1 MFVFTQSSS
10 ILQGSESIA
19 WDRSARMGTFGLF
32 FYGPYQHWWYGLLNQ
47 RWPFKSTSHFLTKV
61 WSGLPSH
68 DWHQKLPVT
77 LSTWHLA
84 RLDLQGLLGLHSGDF
99 ESAGSWTYCDYSS
112 LHMESSVTTTSF
124 GSPG

>member
-61 WSGLPSH
+61 WSGLPSQ
-68 DWHQKLPVT
+68 DWHQRFPVT
-77 LSTWHLA
+77 LVPCIYNLIF
-84 RLDLQGLLGLHSGDF
+84 QELLGPNAGDF
-99 ESAGSWTYCDYSS
+99 ESAGSWTYCDYSR
-112 LHMESSVTTTSF
+112 LHMESSVTTAGF
-124 GSPG
+124 RSPG